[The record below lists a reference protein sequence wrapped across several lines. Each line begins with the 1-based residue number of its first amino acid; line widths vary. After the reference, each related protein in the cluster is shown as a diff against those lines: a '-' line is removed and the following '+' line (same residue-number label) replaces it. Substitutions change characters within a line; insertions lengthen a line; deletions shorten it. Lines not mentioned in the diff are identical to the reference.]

1 MMNIDYN
8 GRRNS
13 VTAPGSFSS
22 GKEFTMNKSIIR
34 RLDDFGRIT
43 LPYDMR
49 RAMRLEESDPVE
61 VVYENQKITISPYVS
76 LSEIEYFT
84 LPCLK
89 ALAHSG
95 DNNYVFTTRNE
106 VSLSFIK
113 GAERGIPLTEI
124 LTCALRLRKD
134 RVFDDFSIQLTEH
147 SRYAVTAL
155 FPILASGDLHGG
167 IVIVTD
173 EHKTPTENQLVKAKF
188 LQDIVAQAIERL

>member
-1 MMNIDYN
+1 M
-8 GRRNS
+8 
-13 VTAPGSFSS
+13 PGSLSS

-61 VVYENQKITISPYVS
+61 VVYENRKITISPYVS
-76 LSEIEYFT
+76 LNEIEYFI

-106 VSLSFIK
+106 ISLSFIK
-113 GAERGIPLTEI
+113 GAERSIPLTEE
-124 LTCALRLRKD
+124 LTCALRVRKD
-134 RVFDDFSIQLTEH
+134 RVFDDFSIKLTEC

-155 FPILASGDLHGG
+155 FPILASGDLHGS

-173 EHKTPTENQLVKAKF
+173 ENNTPTENQLVKAKF
-188 LQDIVAQAIERL
+188 LRDIVAQALERL